1 MAETGVNG
9 PKFDVEGGP
18 KPIEAGVIIG
28 GGGPILAAGVLGGPK
43 GLGGPKAVGAA
54 QGASDTEPGGTKVEA
69 AGGGWTADGLTIGG
83 CLEVA
88 IEGPAI

>member
-1 MAETGVNG
+1 MGETGVIG

-18 KPIEAGVIIG
+18 KPNEAGAIIV
-28 GGGPILAAGVLGGPK
+28 GGGPIFAAGVGRPRGLGGPK
-43 GLGGPKAVGAA
+43 GVGVA